1 MKYSL
6 NHGIAGSEKRLCRSR
21 TAHIALL
28 GLGWLFFLM
37 AAGTTGFAAEWSL
50 LPSIGMKGYYN
61 DNLLLTPSPHKP
73 TYGYWISPAAE
84 FAGRTE
90 RLEVAG
96 KAALDFV
103 DYYGGEPTRF
113 TNVFLPLR
121 ANYRTEKDLFGFSG
135 GFTRDNTLM
144 GELLATGLVL
154 QFTQRNLWDVNPSWT
169 RNITEKLAFQG
180 TFQFSD
186 ASYQDGLRLGL
197 VDYQQFGGS
206 AGFLYH
212 ATERDDIQ
220 LAGTYTNFHTIN
232 SPFGL
237 RASYP
242 GIMLTVAHT
251 FTETLKG
258 TVYGGPRF
266 LNSTSQLADGA
277 VKTQDTVWVYG
288 ADLTK
293 QFENAGLQFTLARD
307 IMPSGFGLLIQRDRA
322 GILVSYNFSETLTAS
337 LDTSGYIVS
346 GASPL
351 ARGGT
356 LSENRLIY
364 TTPKLAWKFSEWWKL
379 EVSYSYRWRDTDTTV
394 ESAMSNAMMFMLTYY
409 PPKLAISN

>member
-1 MKYSL
+1 MKLSSL
-6 NHGIAGSEKRLCRSR
+6 NWTKAQKSQESGRRLVNL
-21 TAHIALL
+21 TVLALAL
-28 GLGWLFFLM
+28 SMTVPSW
-37 AAGTTGFAAEWSL
+37 AAEWSL
-50 LPSIGMKGYYN
+50 VPSMSTKAYFN
-61 DNLLLTPSPHKP
+61 DNLLLTPLPHQS
-73 TYGYWISPAAE
+73 TYGYWLSPSTE
-84 FAGRTE
+84 FAAKTA
-90 RLEVAG
+90 RLEIAG
-96 KAALDFV
+96 KTALDFV
-103 DYYGGEPTRF
+103 DYYGEQPSRF

-121 ANYRTEKDLFGFSG
+121 ASYRTENDLFGFSG

-154 QFTQRNLWDVNPSWT
+154 QFTQRNLWDVNPNWT
-169 RNITEKLAFQG
+169 RYITEKLAFQG

-186 ASYQDGLRLGL
+186 ASYQNGLRLGL

-220 LAGTYTNFHTIN
+220 LAGTYTNFHTTN

-242 GIMLTVAHT
+242 GIMLTVAHS

-266 LNSTSQLADGA
+266 VHSTNQLAGGD
-277 VKTQDTVWVYG
+277 VKTQNTVWVYG

-293 QFENAGLQFTLARD
+293 QFDNASLQFTLSRD

-322 GILVSYNFSETLTAS
+322 GILTSYNFSETLTAS
-337 LDTSGYIVS
+337 LDTSGYLIS

-351 ARGGT
+351 ARGGSI
-356 LSENRLIY
+356 SENRLIY
-364 TTPKLAWKFSEWWKL
+364 TTPKLGWKFSEWWKL
-379 EVSYSYRWRDTDTTV
+379 EVSYSHRWRDSDGLV
-394 ESAMSNAMMFMLTYY
+394 EPVMSNAMMFMLTYY

>member
-1 MKYSL
+1 MKVPSPGRNSEQNARQSGRKPAYL
-6 NHGIAGSEKRLCRSR
+6 TVAFLIMAIAAPS
-21 TAHIALL
+21 
-28 GLGWLFFLM
+28 
-37 AAGTTGFAAEWSL
+37 FAAEWSL
-50 LPSIGMKGYYN
+50 VPSMSTKAYFN
-61 DNLLLTPSPHKP
+61 DNLLLTPLPHDP
-73 TYGYWISPAAE
+73 TYGYWVSPGVE
-84 FAGRTE
+84 FAGKTE
-90 RLEVAG
+90 RLEVSSR
-96 KAALDFV
+96 AALDFV
-103 DYYGGEPTRF
+103 DYYGGEPSRF

-121 ANYRTEKDLFGFSG
+121 MKYRTERDEWGFTG

-154 QFTQRNLWDVNPSWT
+154 QFTQRNLWDMNPSWT
-169 RNITEKLAFQG
+169 RYITEKLAFQG

-206 AGFLYH
+206 AGLLYH

-220 LAGTYTNFHTIN
+220 LAWTYTNFHTTN

-242 GIMLTVAHT
+242 GLMLTMAHT

-258 TVYGGPRF
+258 TLYGGPRF
-266 LNSTSQLADGA
+266 VHSTNQLPGGD
-277 VKTQDTVWVYG
+277 VKTQHTVWVYG

-293 QFENAGLQFTLARD
+293 QFDSASLQFTLSRD

-322 GILVSYNFSETLTAS
+322 GILASYNFSETLTAS
-337 LDTSGYIVS
+337 LDTSGYLIS

-351 ARGGT
+351 ARGGSI
-356 LSENRLIY
+356 SENRLIY
-364 TTPKLAWKFSEWWKL
+364 TTPKLGWKFSEWWKF
-379 EVSYSYRWRDTDTTV
+379 EVAYSHRWRDSDSLV
-394 ESAMSNAMMFMLTYY
+394 EPVMSNALMFMVTYY